1 MSIEGSQ
8 AAAEQIPQTT
18 RRKQLSDRSIVNLFV
33 WPALL
38 LLIAMNVFPLFYSLY
53 LGFTDYSAI
62 TRQQPQWVAF
72 ENFSRIL
79 NDELLWKYFATTGRF
94 ALLSVGLQ
102 TLVGFGLAMLVN
114 HKFKGSGLLTT
125 LILIP
130 MMISPVVVGL
140 FWKLMYNPTFGFFN
154 FIVKYTQYL
163 FLAAFIASL
172 FAAYFIFKRYLS
184 TRKISHVIL
193 SLVFVVFGIAG
204 LILYFSGSNFFV
216 TLGGFSNPS
225 TAPDMLASRFAGDPV
240 PGLALWSVVIVD
252 VWMWSP
258 FVMLLVL
265 SGLKAIPDYLYEAA
279 AIDRASSW
287 FQFWR
292 ITLPQ
297 VAPLLLIA
305 ILFRTIEA
313 FKAFDLVMGMTGG
326 GPGDQTEL
334 ISVNL
339 YRQAFLGQWRTGRA
353 SALAYI
359 ILVIIIAVS
368 NLYIRYLNQMKGED

>member
-1 MSIEGSQ
+1 MSSVEISASG
-8 AAAEQIPQTT
+8 T
-18 RRKQLSDRSIVNLFV
+18 RRGTQTRRHLSDRAIVNLFI
-33 WPALL
+33 WPTLA

-62 TRQQPQWVAF
+62 SGKPPLWVAF
-72 ENFSRIL
+72 KNFADIL
-79 NDELLWKYFATTGRF
+79 SDEQLWKYFATTGRY

-102 TLVGFGLAMLVN
+102 TLIGFGMAMLVRE
-114 HKFKGSGLLTT
+114 KFKGSGLVTT

-140 FWKLMYNPTFGFFN
+140 FWKLMYNPTFGYFN
-154 FIVKYTQYL
+154 YL
-163 FLAAFIASL
+163 
-172 FAAYFIFKRYLS
+172 
-184 TRKISHVIL
+184 
-193 SLVFVVFGIAG
+193 
-204 LILYFSGSNFFV
+204 
-216 TLGGFSNPS
+216 LGFRNPN
-225 TAPDMLASRFAGDPV
+225 TAPDMLASSWARQSV
-240 PGLALWSVVIVD
+240 PGLALWAVIIVD

-265 SGLKAIPDYLYEAA
+265 SGLKAIPEYLYEAA

-305 ILFRTIEA
+305 VLFRTIEA
-313 FKAFDLVMGMTGG
+313 FKSFDLVMGMTGG

-334 ISVNL
+334 IAVNL

-359 ILVIIIAVS
+359 ILIIIIAVS
-368 NLYIRYLNQMKGED
+368 NLYIRYLNRMKGEG

>member
-1 MSIEGSQ
+1 MSSLDTQMSTPSIRTR
-8 AAAEQIPQTT
+8 PQYG
-18 RRKQLSDRSIVNLFV
+18 RRHLGDRAIVNLFI
-33 WPALL
+33 WPSLA

-53 LGFTDYSAI
+53 LSFTKYSAI
-62 TRQQPQWVAF
+62 AGKAPEWIGF
-72 ENFSRIL
+72 KNFIDIL
-79 NDELLWKYFATTGRF
+79 NDPLMWKYFATTGRY
-94 ALLSVGLQ
+94 ALFSVGLQ
-102 TLVGFGLAMLVN
+102 TLLGFGLAMLV
-114 HKFKGSGLLTT
+114 HEKFRGSGFITT

-154 FIVKYTQYL
+154 YL
-163 FLAAFIASL
+163 I
-172 FAAYFIFKRYLS
+172 
-184 TRKISHVIL
+184 
-193 SLVFVVFGIAG
+193 
-204 LILYFSGSNFFV
+204 
-216 TLGGFSNPS
+216 GFSNPVRG
-225 TAPDMLASRFAGDPV
+225 PDMLASSFARKPV
-240 PGLALWSVVIVD
+240 PGLALWAVIIVD

-265 SGLKAIPDYLYEAA
+265 SGLKAIPGYLYEAA

-313 FKAFDLVMGMTGG
+313 FKSFDLVMGMTGG

-334 ISVNL
+334 IAVNL
-339 YRQAFLGQWRTGRA
+339 YRQAFLGQWNTGRA
-353 SALAYI
+353 SALAYV
-359 ILVIIIAVS
+359 ILIIIIAVS
-368 NLYIRYLNQMKGED
+368 NLYILYLNRMRGEA